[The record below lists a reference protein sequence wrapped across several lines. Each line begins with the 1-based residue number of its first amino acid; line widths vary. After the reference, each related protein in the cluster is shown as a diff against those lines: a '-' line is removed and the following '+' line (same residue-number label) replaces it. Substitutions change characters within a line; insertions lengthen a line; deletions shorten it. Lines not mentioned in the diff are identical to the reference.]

1 MLPNYRVKEN
11 KTLVVRCSKMF
22 IYKSAKVHTFAS
34 EYEIAM
40 YLLYLHLL
48 QLYTSPTDYPST
60 IHLTRSLLSSYLA
73 LADKASSC
81 RLIESSRIFNT
92 IQNLITKPPLNQYQM
107 TTNLTLSS
115 FFFQF
120 PLKNTS
126 ISPKN

>member
-34 EYEIAM
+34 EYGIAM

-115 FFFQF
+115 SFFQF

-126 ISPKN
+126 LSPKN